1 MIIVN
6 GWLMYTHHYTARF
19 EEPSLFHS
27 FTLFFFLIG
36 MAASVVNASF
46 ETITEFSLSVALQ
59 RAAILI
65 MMIPVYVF
73 IQRAR
78 TFVVSFCLF
87 MSISLLCFLIAA
99 ISPQW

>member
-46 ETITEFSLSVALQ
+46 ETIRSFLSV
-59 RAAILI
+59 AAILI